1 MPKPERDSRK
11 TVEEPLSEYRL
22 EDGTILAP
30 PEPHVIKEIPRE
42 FLDRYE
48 LLRPIP
54 IKFEHEEPESCVAV
68 FKEAN
73 ISMTGYSKSNA
84 RDELAYTIMDFL
96 EVFRDDP
103 DFTQGCEN
111 RPLLYKRTAC
121 YREMMLKKLPG
132 KSMLNA

>member
-1 MPKPERDSRK
+1 MAKKEQWTTMPKPKRDSQK
-11 TVEEPLSEYRL
+11 TVEEPWSEYRL
-22 EDGTILAP
+22 EDGTIIAP

-48 LLRPIP
+48 ILRPIP
-54 IKFEHEEPESCVAV
+54 IEFEHEEPESCVAV

-73 ISMTGYSKSNA
+73 ISMTGCSKSNA

-103 DFTQGCEN
+103 DFTKDVKTVLSYIKE
-111 RPLLYKRTAC
+111 RHVTEK
-121 YREMMLKKLPG
+121 
-132 KSMLNA
+132 